1 MTPPNPAERRAAL
14 PTPAQ
19 FTALQE
25 IKRGTVVLRERSLGS
40 SWSVSGS
47 QVRIS
52 IPTLRVLESR
62 KWIRRDTSTSLYR
75 GQAVSLT
82 PRGEAALEAA
92 RTAGPR
98 VSAALRR
105 SRPASDPNPSAAAH
119 RPVGPSVPPAPATK
133 PSRSR

>member
-1 MTPPNPAERRAAL
+1 MIPTNPVERRAVL

-25 IKRGTVVLRERSLGS
+25 IQRGTIVLSERTLNT
-40 SWSVSGS
+40 SWFISGS
-47 QVRIS
+47 RVRIS

-119 RPVGPSVPPAPATK
+119 SPVEPNAAPTPATK

>member
-1 MTPPNPAERRAAL
+1 MNPPNPAERRAAL

-25 IKRGTVVLRERSLGS
+25 IQRGTVVLRERTLNT
-40 SWSVSGS
+40 SWYISGS

-52 IPTLRVLESR
+52 IPTLRAMESR

-82 PRGEAALEAA
+82 QQGEAALEAA

-105 SRPASDPNPSAAAH
+105 SRPASDPSPSAAAH
-119 RPVGPSVPPAPATK
+119 SPVKPNVAPAPATT